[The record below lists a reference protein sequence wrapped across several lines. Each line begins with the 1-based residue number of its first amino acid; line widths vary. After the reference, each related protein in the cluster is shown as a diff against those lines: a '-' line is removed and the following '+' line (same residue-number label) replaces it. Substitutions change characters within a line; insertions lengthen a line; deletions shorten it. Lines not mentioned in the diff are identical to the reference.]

1 MIGTMFISAS
11 QGIVLIRIIALIDYY
26 TYYNVATP
34 ANLQS
39 FLEIFS
45 TSVVKM
51 VPNPLLPLTNND
63 CPPLGLKFEQ

>member
-45 TSVVKM
+45 TNIVKM
-51 VPNPLLPLTNND
+51 MPNPLSSLTNND